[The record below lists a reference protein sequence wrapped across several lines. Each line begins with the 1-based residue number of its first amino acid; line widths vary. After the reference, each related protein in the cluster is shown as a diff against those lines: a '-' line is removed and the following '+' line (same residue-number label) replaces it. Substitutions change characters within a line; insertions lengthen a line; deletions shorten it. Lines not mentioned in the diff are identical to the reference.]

1 MKPPSPAAAAAGRG
15 RATEVTTMQEEIP
28 RDGQITAAATAFAA
42 LFAAVGIGLYG
53 LTFFYDFFVKDYG
66 WTRQQVTSGNAYAK
80 LIIGPLFGYLAGWL
94 IDRYGPRRLL
104 LVGILMAGGAMVGLG
119 YVSTLAAFYIC
130 YLFNALGYVFGG
142 PLPVQVLLSRWF
154 TTARGKAMGFAYLG
168 IGIGGTVVPGLAYW
182 LTTTFGWNRAMQILG
197 LLMIAIAWP
206 LAWFVKD
213 APPSFAAE
221 QAARPAALPLGD
233 VLRSSSFY
241 LLLVGSMC
249 SIGAVGGTMQNLK
262 LYLSL
267 DQQYGQGDVARIL
280 SLVLAGSI
288 VGRLLMGWLADRWAR
303 KHVMLLIY
311 VIVAAAIPLLL
322 LAHSWTMLH
331 VFALLFGI
339 GLGGDYMIIPLMAA
353 DLFGVQRLGR
363 VMGFVLTADGLA
375 EALSPMFVAGLRDR
389 MGTYR
394 PGFLLLMTL
403 AAIGAAA
410 VSLLPR
416 KQRD

>member
-1 MKPPSPAAAAAGRG
+1 MRPPSPPASASHLSGN
-15 RATEVTTMQEEIP
+15 TSP
-28 RDGQITAAATAFAA
+28 GQITAAMTAFAA
-42 LFAAVGIGLYG
+42 LFSAVGIGLYG
-53 LTFFYDFFVKDYG
+53 LTFFYDFFVQDYG

-80 LIIGPLFGYLAGWL
+80 LLIGPLFGYLAGWL

-104 LVGILMAGGAMVGLG
+104 LVGIVMAGGAMIGLG
-119 YVSTLAAFYIC
+119 YVSTLAGFYLFYI
-130 YLFNALGYVFGG
+130 FNALGYVFGG

-182 LTTTFGWNRAMQILG
+182 LTMTFGWNRAMQILG
-197 LLMIAIAWP
+197 LLMIVIAWP
-206 LAWFVKD
+206 LAWVVKD
-213 APPSFAAE
+213 APASFSAA
-221 QAARPAALPLGD
+221 QAARPSVPIGD
-233 VLRSSSFY
+233 VLRNRAFY

-267 DQQYGQGDVARIL
+267 DQPYGQGEIARIL

-288 VGRLLMGWLADRWAR
+288 IGRLLMGWLADRWAR

-311 VIVAAAIPLLL
+311 VIVAASIPLLF
-322 LAHSWTMLH
+322 LADSWTVLH
-331 VFALLFGI
+331 LFALLFGI

-375 EALSPMFVAGLRDR
+375 EAVSPMVVAGLRDR
-389 MGTYR
+389 MGSYR
-394 PGFLLLMTL
+394 PGFLLLITL

-410 VSLLPR
+410 VALLPS
-416 KQRD
+416 KPQRGHA

>member
-1 MKPPSPAAAAAGRG
+1 MSAASTTQDDIPRSGQIVAAAA
-15 RATEVTTMQEEIP
+15 
-28 RDGQITAAATAFAA
+28 AFAA
-42 LFAAVGIGLYG
+42 LFSAVGIGLYG
-53 LTFFYDFFVKDYG
+53 LTFFYDFFVKDFG
-66 WTRQQVTSGNAYAK
+66 WTRQQVTSGNAYSK
-80 LIIGPLFGYLAGWL
+80 LLIGPLFGFLAGWM
-94 IDRYGPRRLL
+94 IDRYGPRRLM
-104 LVGILMAGGAMVGLG
+104 LVGILMAGGAMIGLG
-119 YVSTLAAFYIC
+119 HVSTLAGFYLV
-130 YLFNALGYVFGG
+130 YVFNALGYVFGG

-182 LTTTFGWNRAMQILG
+182 LTMSFGWQRAMQVLG
-197 LLMIAIAWP
+197 FLMIAIAWP

-213 APPSFAAE
+213 APPAFAAE
-221 QAARPAALPLGD
+221 QAARPAAAPLGE

-241 LLLVGSMC
+241 LLLIGSMC

-288 VGRLLMGWLADRWAR
+288 VGRLLMGWLADRWPR

-311 VIVAAAIPLLL
+311 LIVAAAIPLLFF
-322 LAHSWTMLH
+322 ADSWIMLH

-363 VMGFVLTADGLA
+363 VMGFVLTADGVA
-375 EALSPMFVAGLRDR
+375 EAVSPMVVAGMRDR
-389 MGTYR
+389 MGSYR

-403 AAIGAAA
+403 AAIGAIA
-410 VSLLPR
+410 VSLLPN
-416 KQRD
+416 KKPQP

>member
-1 MKPPSPAAAAAGRG
+1 MNTPFATPPGQAAPLDDA
-15 RATEVTTMQEEIP
+15 P
-28 RDGQITAAATAFAA
+28 RSGQITAATTAFAA

-80 LIIGPLFGYLAGWL
+80 LLIGPLFGYLAGYL

-104 LVGILMAGGAMVGLG
+104 LVGVLMAGGAMVGLG
-119 YVSTLAAFYIC
+119 HVSTLAGFYLC
-130 YLFNALGYVFGG
+130 YIFNALGYVFGG

-182 LTTTFGWNRAMQILG
+182 LTITFGWQRALQVLG
-197 LLMIAIAWP
+197 FLMIAIAWP
-206 LAWFVKD
+206 LAWIVRD
-213 APPSFAAE
+213 SPPGWNAA
-221 QAARPAALPLGD
+221 QAARPAAAPLGE
-233 VLRSSSFY
+233 VLRSPAFY

-267 DQQYGQGDVARIL
+267 DQQYGQGEVARIL

-303 KHVMLLIY
+303 KHVMIMIY
-311 VIVAAAIPLLL
+311 VIVAAAIPLLF
-322 LAHSWTMLH
+322 LADSWTMLH
-331 VFALLFGI
+331 VFAVLFGI

-363 VMGFVLTADGLA
+363 VMGFVLTADGVA
-375 EALSPMFVAGLRDR
+375 EAVSPMLVAGLRDR
-389 MGTYR
+389 MGSYR
-394 PGFLLLMTL
+394 PGFMLLMIL

-410 VSLLPR
+410 VSLLPKR
-416 KQRD
+416 QTR

>member
-1 MKPPSPAAAAAGRG
+1 MH
-15 RATEVTTMQEEIP
+15 EEDIP
-28 RDGQITAAATAFAA
+28 RAGQITAAATAFAA
-42 LFAAVGIGLYG
+42 LFSAVGIGLYG

-80 LIIGPLFGYLAGWL
+80 LLIGPLFGYLAGYL

-104 LVGILMAGGAMVGLG
+104 LVGIVMAGGAMVGLG
-119 YVSTLAAFYIC
+119 YVSTLAAFYVC

-154 TTARGKAMGFAYLG
+154 TKARG

-182 LTTTFGWNRAMQILG
+182 LTTQFGWNRAMQVLG
-197 LLMIAIAWP
+197 LLMIAVAWP
-206 LAWFVKD
+206 LAWLVKD
-213 APPSFAAE
+213 APPAYRAAAPGS
-221 QAARPAALPLGD
+221 AAPTTPLGE
-233 VLRSSSFY
+233 VLRTPAFY

-267 DQQYGQGDVARIL
+267 DHTYGQGEIARIL

-288 VGRLLMGWLADRWAR
+288 IGRLLMGWLADRWAR

-311 VIVAAAIPLLL
+311 VIVAASIPLLL
-322 LAHSWTMLH
+322 FAESWTMLH

-363 VMGFVLTADGLA
+363 VMGFVLTADGIA
-375 EALSPMFVAGLRDR
+375 EAVSPMLVAGLRDR

-394 PGFLLLMTL
+394 PGFLLLMGL
-403 AAIGAAA
+403 AAVGAGA
-410 VSLLPR
+410 VALLPQK
-416 KQRD
+416 KQAI

>member
-1 MKPPSPAAAAAGRG
+1 MH
-15 RATEVTTMQEEIP
+15 EEIP
-28 RDGQITAAATAFAA
+28 RGGQITAAATAFAA

-53 LTFFYDFFVKDYG
+53 LTFFYDFFVKDFG

-104 LVGILMAGGAMVGLG
+104 LVGILMAGGAMIGLG
-119 YVSTLAAFYIC
+119 HVSTLAAFYIC

-182 LTTTFGWNRAMQILG
+182 LTTAFGWQRAMQVLG
-197 LLMIAIAWP
+197 MLMIAIAWP
-206 LAWFVKD
+206 LAWIVKD
-213 APPSFAAE
+213 APPSFAGGPMARRD
-221 QAARPAALPLGD
+221 AAPLGE
-233 VLRSSSFY
+233 VLRSPAFY

-288 VGRLLMGWLADRWAR
+288 IGRLLMGWLADIWAR

-311 VIVAAAIPLLL
+311 VIVASSIPLLF
-322 LAHSWTMLH
+322 LADSWTMLH
-331 VFALLFGI
+331 LFALLFGI

-375 EALSPMFVAGLRDR
+375 EAVSPMVVAGMRDR

-394 PGFLLLMTL
+394 PGFLLLIAL
-403 AAIGAAA
+403 AAIGAGAIA
-410 VSLLPR
+410 LLPR
-416 KQRD
+416 RQNT

>member
-1 MKPPSPAAAAAGRG
+1 MSVHVQDAPEAQADV
-15 RATEVTTMQEEIP
+15 EVP
-28 RDGQITAAATAFAA
+28 RSGQTIAAATAFAA
-42 LFAAVGIGLYG
+42 LFSAVGIGLYG
-53 LTFFYDFFVKDYG
+53 LTFFYDFFVQDFG

-80 LIIGPLFGYLAGWL
+80 LIVGPLFGYIAGWL

-104 LVGILMAGGAMVGLG
+104 LVGIVMAGGAMVGLG
-119 YVSTLAAFYIC
+119 MVSTLAAFYIC

-168 IGIGGTVVPGLAYW
+168 IGIGGTVVPGVAYW
-182 LTTTFGWNRAMQILG
+182 LTTTFGWQRAMQVLG
-197 LLMIAIAWP
+197 LLMIALAWP

-213 APPSFAAE
+213 APPSFLASQVQRRAA
-221 QAARPAALPLGD
+221 PALGE
-233 VLRSSSFY
+233 VLRSPAFY

-267 DQQYGQGDVARIL
+267 DHQYGQGEVARIL

-288 VGRLLMGWLADRWAR
+288 IGRLLMGWLADRWQR
-303 KHVMLLIY
+303 KYVMLLIY
-311 VIVAAAIPLLL
+311 VIVAGSIPLLL
-322 LAHSWTMLH
+322 LAESWTMLH

-410 VSLLPR
+410 VAMLPAAQKR
-416 KQRD
+416 EKSKG

>member
-1 MKPPSPAAAAAGRG
+1 M
-15 RATEVTTMQEEIP
+15 
-28 RDGQITAAATAFAA
+28 
-42 LFAAVGIGLYG
+42 
-53 LTFFYDFFVKDYG
+53 
-66 WTRQQVTSGNAYAK
+66 
-80 LIIGPLFGYLAGWL
+80 
-94 IDRYGPRRLL
+94 
-104 LVGILMAGGAMVGLG
+104 
-119 YVSTLAAFYIC
+119 
-130 YLFNALGYVFGG
+130 
-142 PLPVQVLLSRWF
+142 
-154 TTARGKAMGFAYLG
+154 
-168 IGIGGTVVPGLAYW
+168 
-182 LTTTFGWNRAMQILG
+182 
-197 LLMIAIAWP
+197 
-206 LAWFVKD
+206 
-213 APPSFAAE
+213 
-221 QAARPAALPLGD
+221 
-233 VLRSSSFY
+233 RSSSFY

-288 VGRLLMGWLADRWAR
+288 LGRLLMGWLADRWAR

-322 LAHSWTMLH
+322 LAESWTMLH

-394 PGFLLLMTL
+394 PGFLLLMVL
-403 AAIGAAA
+403 AAIGALA

-416 KQRD
+416 NRSA

>member
-1 MKPPSPAAAAAGRG
+1 MPP
-15 RATEVTTMQEEIP
+15 VTPGFDDADIP
-28 RDGQITAAATAFAA
+28 RAGQITAAATAFAA
-42 LFAAVGIGLYG
+42 LFSAVGIGLYG

-80 LIIGPLFGYLAGWL
+80 LLIGPLFGYLAGYL

-119 YVSTLAAFYIC
+119 YVSTLAAFYVC

-154 TTARGKAMGFAYLG
+154 TRARGKAMGFAYLG

-182 LTTTFGWNRAMQILG
+182 LTSTFGWNRAMQVLG
-197 LLMIAIAWP
+197 LLMITIAWP
-206 LAWFVKD
+206 LAWLVKD
-213 APPSFAAE
+213 APPSYRAAAPGS
-221 QAARPAALPLGD
+221 AAATTPLGE
-233 VLRSSSFY
+233 VLRTPAFY

-267 DQQYGQGDVARIL
+267 DHPYGQGEIARIL

-288 VGRLLMGWLADRWAR
+288 LGRLLMGWLADRWAR

-311 VIVAAAIPLLL
+311 VIVAASIPLLL
-322 LAHSWTMLH
+322 LADSWTMLH
-331 VFALLFGI
+331 LFALLFGI

-363 VMGFVLTADGLA
+363 VMGFVLTADGIA
-375 EALSPMFVAGLRDR
+375 EAVSPMLVAGLRDR

-394 PGFLLLMTL
+394 PGFLLLMGL
-403 AAIGAAA
+403 AAVGAAA
-410 VSLLPR
+410 VALLPQ
-416 KQRD
+416 KKAH

>member
-1 MKPPSPAAAAAGRG
+1 M
-15 RATEVTTMQEEIP
+15 
-28 RDGQITAAATAFAA
+28 
-42 LFAAVGIGLYG
+42 
-53 LTFFYDFFVKDYG
+53 
-66 WTRQQVTSGNAYAK
+66 
-80 LIIGPLFGYLAGWL
+80 
-94 IDRYGPRRLL
+94 
-104 LVGILMAGGAMVGLG
+104 
-119 YVSTLAAFYIC
+119 
-130 YLFNALGYVFGG
+130 
-142 PLPVQVLLSRWF
+142 
-154 TTARGKAMGFAYLG
+154 
-168 IGIGGTVVPGLAYW
+168 
-182 LTTTFGWNRAMQILG
+182 
-197 LLMIAIAWP
+197 LMIAVAWP
-206 LAWFVKD
+206 LAWIVKD
-213 APPSFAAE
+213 APPAFAAD
-221 QAARPAALPLGD
+221 QAARPAAPPLGE

-288 VGRLLMGWLADRWAR
+288 LGRLLMGWLADRWAR

-416 KQRD
+416 KQHA

>member
-1 MKPPSPAAAAAGRG
+1 MNVAPQVPTAA
-15 RATEVTTMQEEIP
+15 TPDDDLP
-28 RDGQITAAATAFAA
+28 RSGQITAAATAFAA

-104 LVGILMAGGAMVGLG
+104 LVGILMAGGAMIGLG
-119 YVSTLAAFYIC
+119 VVSTLAGFYIC

-168 IGIGGTVVPGLAYW
+168 IGIGGTVVPGVAYW
-182 LTTTFGWNRAMQILG
+182 LTMTFGWNRAMQVLG

-206 LAWFVKD
+206 LAWVVKD
-213 APPSFAAE
+213 TPPTGGAHAST
-221 QAARPAALPLGD
+221 RPTATPVGE
-233 VLRSSSFY
+233 VLRSPAFY

-267 DQQYGQGDVARIL
+267 DHQYGQGEVARIL

-288 VGRLLMGWLADRWAR
+288 IGRLLMGWLADRWAR

-311 VIVAAAIPLLL
+311 VIVAGSIPLLL
-322 LAHSWTMLH
+322 MAHSWTMLH
-331 VFALLFGI
+331 LFALLFGI

-410 VSLLPR
+410 VALLPKTAVVGVKR
-416 KQRD
+416 T

>member
-1 MKPPSPAAAAAGRG
+1 M
-15 RATEVTTMQEEIP
+15 THEEAP
-28 RDGQITAAATAFAA
+28 RNGQIVAAATAFAA
-42 LFAAVGIGLYG
+42 LFSAVGIGLYG

-80 LIIGPLFGYLAGWL
+80 LLIGPLFGYLAGWL

-104 LVGILMAGGAMVGLG
+104 LVGVLMAGGAMIGLG
-119 YVSTLAAFYIC
+119 WVSTLAGFYLC
-130 YLFNALGYVFGG
+130 YIFNALGYVFGG

-154 TTARGKAMGFAYLG
+154 TKARGKAMGFAYLG

-182 LTTTFGWNRAMQILG
+182 LTTTYGWNRAMQVLG

-206 LAWFVKD
+206 LAWVVKD
-213 APPSFAAE
+213 APPAFIAD
-221 QAARPAALPLGD
+221 QKARATVAPLGE
-233 VLRSSSFY
+233 VLRAPAFY

-267 DQQYGQGDVARIL
+267 DQPYGQGEIARIL

-288 VGRLLMGWLADRWAR
+288 IGRLLMGWLADRWTR
-303 KHVMLLIY
+303 KYVMLLIY
-311 VIVAAAIPLLL
+311 LIVALSIPLLF
-322 LAHSWTMLH
+322 LADSWVMLH

-363 VMGFVLTADGLA
+363 VMGFVLTADGVA
-375 EALSPMFVAGLRDR
+375 EAVSPMIVAGLRDR
-389 MGTYR
+389 MGSYR
-394 PGFLLLMTL
+394 PGFLLLITL
-403 AAIGAAA
+403 AMIGAAA
-410 VSLLPR
+410 VAMLPR
-416 KQRD
+416 KREEAV

>member
-1 MKPPSPAAAAAGRG
+1 MSLDHTSGAPAGQTAASSTIADAALRS
-15 RATEVTTMQEEIP
+15 
-28 RDGQITAAATAFAA
+28 GQITAAATAFAA
-42 LFAAVGIGLYG
+42 LFSAVGIGLYG
-53 LTFFYDFFVKDYG
+53 LTFFYDFFVKDFG

-119 YVSTLAAFYIC
+119 RVSTLGAFYFC

-154 TTARGKAMGFAYLG
+154 TTARGRAMGFAYLG

-182 LTTTFGWNRAMQILG
+182 LTTEFGWQRAMQVLG
-197 LLMIAIAWP
+197 FLMIALAWP

-213 APPSFAAE
+213 APASFAAD
-221 QAARPAALPLGD
+221 QAARPAAAPLGE
-233 VLRSSSFY
+233 VLRSPAFY

-267 DQQYGQGDVARIL
+267 DHQYAQGDVARIL

-288 VGRLLMGWLADRWAR
+288 IGRLLMGWLADRWAR

-322 LAHSWTMLH
+322 LADSWAMLH

-403 AAIGAAA
+403 AAIGALA

-416 KQRD
+416 KQHS

>member
-1 MKPPSPAAAAAGRG
+1 MNSGSPQVSAGQG
-15 RATEVTTMQEEIP
+15 PLPQASHMAEDIP
-28 RDGQITAAATAFAA
+28 RGGQITAAMTAFAA

-80 LIIGPLFGYLAGWL
+80 LLIGPLFGYLAGYL

-119 YVSTLAAFYIC
+119 HVSTLAGFYLC
-130 YLFNALGYVFGG
+130 YIFNALGYVFGG

-182 LTTTFGWNRAMQILG
+182 LTVTFGWQRAMQVLG
-197 LLMIAIAWP
+197 FLMIAIAWP
-206 LAWFVKD
+206 LAWIVKD
-213 APPSFAAE
+213 SPPGWNAA
-221 QAARPAALPLGD
+221 QATRSAATPLGE
-233 VLRSSSFY
+233 VLRSPAFY

-267 DQQYGQGDVARIL
+267 DQQYGQGEVARIL

-288 VGRLLMGWLADRWAR
+288 IGRLLMGWLADRWDR

-311 VIVAAAIPLLL
+311 VIVAAAIPLLF
-322 LAHSWTMLH
+322 LADSWTMLH

-363 VMGFVLTADGLA
+363 VMGFVLTADGVA
-375 EALSPMFVAGLRDR
+375 EAVSPMVVAGLRDR
-389 MGTYR
+389 MGSYR
-394 PGFLLLMTL
+394 PGFLLLITL

-410 VSLLPR
+410 VSLLPKR
-416 KQRD
+416 RAG